1 MQTFT
6 RTLILLLM
14 LPLGAAVANPA
25 TGLLIEAVRA
35 GDGAAIRALLQQR
48 VDVNVPEPDGT
59 TALHWAAHRGD
70 LSAVDLLLGAGANV
84 TAANL
89 FGITPL
95 SLAVENGSRAVVDR
109 LLKRGAAPNT
119 RVKGGETAL
128 MSAARAGRTDAV
140 RALVEAGADVNAR
153 EATRGQTALMWA
165 AAEGHA
171 DIVLYLVQSG
181 ADIEAVSH
189 GPSSP
194 LDITEGASLYKRNTP
209 RVDIFTPLQFAVR
222 AGRVETA
229 EALLDAGAN
238 LEDRT
243 PQGMDLLTLAIA
255 NAHYDMAVFL
265 IERGADVNA
274 LDVGWS
280 PLHQVVRLRTLD
292 IGMWYYPVPTGNYTT
307 LDLAKLLLARGANV
321 DSRTTEPFAD
331 AWAGRLSVRST
342 PFHLATKGADV
353 AMMRLLVANGA
364 DVTATNA
371 SGSTA
376 IGLAAGMEMGNP
388 NQDSG
393 MDTDAA
399 EALKLALALGAGD
412 IDAVNRAG
420 DSALHA
426 AVFRAKPRAIQ
437 ILAEHGAK
445 LNIKNRRGTMP
456 IDDAL
461 NGVRGGSASKSI
473 AKPEAAK
480 VLHELMVAQ
489 GLPSPGWE
497 VDKSRYNFGVEVYGT
512 VPPP

>member
-1 MQTFT
+1 MAKGRSTAVQTFT
-6 RTLILLLM
+6 RTLILLLV
-14 LPLGAAVANPA
+14 PLGAAVANPS
-25 TGLLIEAVRA
+25 TGLLIEAARN
-35 GDGAAIRALLQQR
+35 GDVAAMHALLRQHA
-48 VDVNVPEPDGT
+48 DVTVSEQDGT

-70 LSAVDLLLGAGANV
+70 LDAVDLLLRAGASV
-84 TAANL
+84 TAANV

-95 SLAVENGSRAVVDR
+95 SLAVENGSRAIVDR
-109 LLKRGAAPNT
+109 LLKRGVDPNT

-140 RALVEAGADVNAR
+140 RALVEAGADVNAH

-171 DIVLYLVQSG
+171 DIVLYLIQSG
-181 ADIEAVSH
+181 SDIEAVSH

-222 AGRVETA
+222 AGHVETA

-238 LEDRT
+238 LKDST
-243 PQGMDLLTLAIA
+243 PQAMDLLTLSIA

-280 PLHQVVRLRTLD
+280 PLHQVVRMRTLD

-307 LDLAKLLLARGANV
+307 LDLVKLLLARGANV

-342 PFHLATKGADV
+342 PFLVAVKGADV
-353 AMMRLLVANGA
+353 PMMRLLVANGA
-364 DVTATNA
+364 DVTATN
-371 SGSTA
+371 SRGSTA

-393 MDTDAA
+393 MDTD
-399 EALKLALALGAGD
+399 
-412 IDAVNRAG
+412 VRCT
-420 DSALHA
+420 
-426 AVFRAKPRAIQ
+426 
-437 ILAEHGAK
+437 
-445 LNIKNRRGTMP
+445 RRGRT
-456 IDDAL
+456 L
-461 NGVRGGSASKSI
+461 
-473 AKPEAAK
+473 
-480 VLHELMVAQ
+480 
-489 GLPSPGWE
+489 
-497 VDKSRYNFGVEVYGT
+497 
-512 VPPP
+512 

>member
-1 MQTFT
+1 MTVVQTLA

-14 LPLGAAVANPA
+14 LPLGAAAANPPA
-25 TGLLIEAVRA
+25 GRLIEAVQN
-35 GDGAAIRALLQQR
+35 GDVAAMRALLRQH

-70 LSAVDLLLGAGANV
+70 VVAVDLLLGAGARVIAVN
-84 TAANL
+84 A

-95 SLAVENGSRAVVDR
+95 SLAVENGNRAVVDR
-109 LLKRGAAPNT
+109 LLKKGADPNT
-119 RVKGGETAL
+119 RVKGSETAL

-171 DIVLYLVQSG
+171 DIVRYLIQHG
-181 ADIEAVSH
+181 ADIEAASH

-194 LDITEGASLYKRNTP
+194 PDITEGASLYKRNAP

-222 AGRVETA
+222 AGRVEGA
-229 EALLDAGAN
+229 RELLEAGAN

-243 PQGMDLLTLAIA
+243 PQGLDLLTLAIA

-274 LDVGWS
+274 LHAGWS
-280 PLHQVVRLRTLD
+280 PLHQVVRMRTLD
-292 IGMWYYPVPTGNYTT
+292 IGMWPYPEPTGNYTT

-321 DSRTTEPFAD
+321 DSRTTKRFAD
-331 AWAGRLSVRST
+331 AWAARIALGST
-342 PFHLATKGADV
+342 PFLLATKGADV
-353 AMMRLLVANGA
+353 AMMRLLVAHGA
-364 DVTATNA
+364 DVTATN
-371 SGSTA
+371 SNDSTA

-393 MDTDAA
+393 TDPDAA

-412 IDAVNRAG
+412 IDAVNKKD

-426 AVFRAKPRAIQ
+426 AVFRATPTAIR
-437 ILAEHGAK
+437 ILAEHGAT
-445 LNIKNRRGTMP
+445 LNIKNGRGTMP

-461 NGVRGGSASKSI
+461 NGITGGSSSKSI
-473 AKPEAAK
+473 TKPEAAK

-489 GLPSPGWE
+489 GLPSPGLE
-497 VDKSRYNFGVEVYGT
+497 IDMSRYDFGVQAK
-512 VPPP
+512 